1 MEEINKWDEFVK
13 NTKLGL
19 LRAQFS
25 ANKAYMKKYINNMYF
40 LEGEI
45 FHYTDLNGLQGILES
60 KGFWL
65 SEAKFLND
73 AEELYNGAKLTK
85 SLIEKLIVKE
95 RYSPFKEILL
105 ETLAQLKTY
114 DYKNNYI
121 ASFSLKSDDLEQWRA
136 YAKNGSGV
144 CIGLDINKKTTYP
157 HFTQSN
163 LWTLRK
169 VIYNDDI
176 KTWILYSIIFKYFYE
191 YKKDIMNGVTYIDND
206 YIESLT
212 KSLARVYIY
221 FKNKA
226 FESENETRLVYDMG
240 DPLKLFNKKYYRN
253 VNNVLVPYICSN
265 DTKLKNG
272 DGKRLE
278 VDLLPI
284 TKIIVGPTVN
294 QDVTTSSI
302 KNFVEDIG
310 YNKSIVQLSEIPY
323 RG

>member
-1 MEEINKWDEFVK
+1 
-13 NTKLGL
+13 
-19 LRAQFS
+19 
-25 ANKAYMKKYINNMYF
+25 
-40 LEGEI
+40 
-45 FHYTDLNGLQGILES
+45 LES

-73 AEELYNGAKLTK
+73 AEELYNGVKLTK

-95 RYSPFKEILL
+95 RYSTFKDVLL
-105 ETLAQLKTY
+105 KTLEQLETY

-157 HFTQSN
+157 HFTLSN

-169 VIYNDDI
+169 VIYDNEI
-176 KTWILYSIIFKYFYE
+176 KTWIIYSIIFKYFYE
-191 YKKDIMNGVTYIDND
+191 YKKDIKNGVTYTDNED

-212 KSLARVYIY
+212 KSLAGVYIN

-240 DPLKLFNKKYYRN
+240 NPLKLFNKKYYRN
-253 VNNVLVPYICSN
+253 VNNVLVPYICTN
-265 DTKLKNG
+265 DTKLNK
-272 DGKRLE
+272 DGKLLE

-284 TKIIVGPTVN
+284 TTIIVGPTAN
-294 QDVTTSSI
+294 QDVTTNSI
-302 KNFVEDIG
+302 KNFVEDVG
-310 YNKSIVQLSEIPY
+310 YNKNIVQLSEIPY